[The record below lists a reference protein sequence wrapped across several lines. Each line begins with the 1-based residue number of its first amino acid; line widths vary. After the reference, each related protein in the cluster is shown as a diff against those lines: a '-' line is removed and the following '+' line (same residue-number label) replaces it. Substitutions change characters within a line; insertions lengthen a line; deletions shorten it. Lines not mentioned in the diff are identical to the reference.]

1 MFNGFACSLTSDGGG
16 QARDS
21 SFHGHAI
28 LEGGATIAV
37 SARCF
42 MQLAAESSQSR
53 RCVRATRTMGLP
65 ACIGSDCTS
74 TGLKCVD
81 SQIAPQMSD
90 RILTMR
96 VPVSCHQDPHEFIW
110 EVKSSIAKVELN
122 TSAEVQ
128 ALEGLQSNYGLPP
141 PS

>member
-1 MFNGFACSLTSDGGG
+1 
-16 QARDS
+16 
-21 SFHGHAI
+21 
-28 LEGGATIAV
+28 
-37 SARCF
+37 
-42 MQLAAESSQSR
+42 
-53 RCVRATRTMGLP
+53 
-65 ACIGSDCTS
+65 
-74 TGLKCVD
+74 
-81 SQIAPQMSD
+81 
-90 RILTMR
+90 MR